1 MVALSTWFT
10 FGAVGMVAG
19 TIALA
24 YGFRLIPEENRKRYS
39 ILVAVPLIAVGAYAL
54 MALGVSGIET
64 QSGERLFV
72 LRYVDWLLTTP
83 LHVLYLGLLA
93 GAAVGTTYRSLGL
106 MALTIVFG
114 FGGAVLSGAVG
125 WLLYLA
131 GTAAFGGVVYYAMY
145 DFDEAVREK
154 DDVTVAL
161 YRKLRAF
168 LVVLWLMY
176 PLIWL
181 LAPVGF
187 GLMNTET
194 SALVISYLDIVSKV
208 GFGLIALSGQLS
220 DTEAADSAG
229 VTAD

>member
-93 GAAVGTTYRSLGL
+93 GAAMGTIYRSLGL